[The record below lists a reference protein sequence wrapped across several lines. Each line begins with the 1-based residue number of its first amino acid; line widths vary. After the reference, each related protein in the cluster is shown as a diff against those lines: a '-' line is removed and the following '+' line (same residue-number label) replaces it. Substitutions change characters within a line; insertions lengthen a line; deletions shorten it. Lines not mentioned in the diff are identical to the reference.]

1 MLMQTWDDMLCQTF
15 SLSCYGIFLSLD
27 VQSQSWCL
35 QFFLLPCHCHPQ
47 QMSPRQIM
55 LLCTFEICYF
65 CISHYIACTAATKI
79 YPAILC
85 NGFPVL
91 SSSLTTVTKSEFIAQ
106 FAWCSSEC
114 HRNVTKVIALH
125 SNPDSVGFPQYQALI
140 KVQERKW
147 GKTLCSKGI
156 FFTMLTIKN
165 AWDLGRSNSHQ
176 DQRPRPFYIF

>member
-1 MLMQTWDDMLCQTF
+1 MMFAILSAAVSLSPPANVTASDYVVVHFWDLLLLHF
-15 SLSCYGIFLSLD
+15 SL
-27 VQSQSWCL
+27 
-35 QFFLLPCHCHPQ
+35 HCCR
-47 QMSPRQIM
+47 S
-55 LLCTFEICYF
+55 
-65 CISHYIACTAATKI
+65 CTAARKI

>member
-27 VQSQSWCL
+27 VLSQSWCL

-47 QMSPRQIM
+47 QMSPPQIM
-55 LLCTFEICYF
+55 LLCAFEICYF

-125 SNPDSVGFPQYQALI
+125 SNPESVCFPQYQALTFN
-140 KVQERKW
+140 KGSRK
-147 GKTLCSKGI
+147 KMRNDTLFQRI
-156 FFTMLTIKN
+156 FFTMLTN
-165 AWDLGRSNSHQ
+165 CESQ
-176 DQRPRPFYIF
+176 